1 MNTKEDFKL
10 FADFVQ
16 TLKENGFKVYTA
28 CTDEDVSWAHFVKN
42 NKVGYMQLSYW
53 GGLTFSTCHKP
64 CRNFGT
70 GFGLYDHNELGNIN
84 PTIED
89 AEKAFIFAPSWANGN
104 LSDIKKYTSWDDY
117 LNTPTNQI
125 LKYKEL

>member
-10 FADFVQ
+10 FVDFVQ

-70 GFGLYDHNELGNIN
+70 GFGLYDYNKSGNIN

-89 AEKAFIFAPSWANGN
+89 AEKAFMIAPHWARPN
-104 LSDIKKYTSWDDY
+104 DVAAVKKYSGWEEYSKRKTGPESY
-117 LNTPTNQI
+117 T
-125 LKYKEL
+125 KY